1 MMHSRSEATL
11 SKDLL
16 SLLQKERYVV
26 LSTIDYETKGPC
38 IHAISWVYAPNPD
51 TVYFVIDK
59 KSRLIKN
66 IETQRKLAITVIG
79 EDSTYSIY
87 GDASIQVEQ
96 LENVSLSLSL
106 VKVDVTEVRDVMFYG
121 GKILSPPEYEKTY
134 DQRAAEK
141 LDKQVMEAM
150 KKLSLS

>member
-1 MMHSRSEATL
+1 MHSRSEAAL
-11 SKDLL
+11 SEDLL
-16 SLLQKERYVV
+16 SLLQKERYVI
-26 LSTIDYETKGPC
+26 LSTIDYEANGPC
-38 IHAISWVYAPNPD
+38 IHAISWVYAPNPY

-66 IETQRKLAITVIG
+66 IKKQRKIAITVIG
-79 EDSTYSIY
+79 KDSTYTIY
-87 GDASIQVEQ
+87 GEASIQVEQ
-96 LENVSLSLSL
+96 LKNISLSLSI
-106 VKVDVTEVRDVMFYG
+106 VKVDVAEVRDVMFYG
-121 GKILSPPEYEKTY
+121 GKIIAPPEYGKTY